1 MKQESTWPD
10 TRHRSSSNPLQAVP
24 HDCNVELA
32 IMAAHNAGGAKE
44 SHRVA
49 QNLIIGRLSGKP
61 GIGERMA
68 VTVL

>member
-1 MKQESTWPD
+1 
-10 TRHRSSSNPLQAVP
+10 VP
-24 HDCNVELA
+24 HDRNVELA
-32 IMAAHNAGGAKE
+32 ILAAHNAGGAKE

-49 QNLIIGRLSGKP
+49 QNLIKGRLSGKP